1 MAEIP
6 SDERYVIIFERVFIA
21 VWKLGLIGLLLV
33 FTYIPCSFIYLFIYL
48 LVSRLFSLL
57 FLTFILP
64 IYHLLS
70 PLSQSILHYLACI
83 HFVIS
88 LCSNLLLLMLPY
100 H

>member
-6 SDERYVIIFERVFIA
+6 SDERCVIIFERVYIA

-57 FLTFILP
+57 FFNFYFAYLSFPFPSLTVYFTLFSMHP
-64 IYHLLS
+64 FR
-70 PLSQSILHYLACI
+70 YLI
-83 HFVIS
+83 
-88 LCSNLLLLMLPY
+88 ML
-100 H
+100 

>member
-6 SDERYVIIFERVFIA
+6 SDERYVIIFERGFIA
-21 VWKLGLIGLLLV
+21 GWKLGLIGLLLV
-33 FTYIPCSFIYLFIYL
+33 FTYIPYSFIYLFIYL
-48 LVSRLFSLL
+48 LVSHLFSLL
-57 FLTFILP
+57 FLTFVLP

-70 PLSQSILHYLACI
+70 PFLQSILHYLVCI